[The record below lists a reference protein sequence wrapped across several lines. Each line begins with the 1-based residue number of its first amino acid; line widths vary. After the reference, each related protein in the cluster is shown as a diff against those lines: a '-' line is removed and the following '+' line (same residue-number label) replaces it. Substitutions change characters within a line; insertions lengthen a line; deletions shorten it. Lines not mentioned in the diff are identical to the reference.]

1 MTVLYGQNS
10 FCVRRGV
17 IHVKAPPTDAGRKGR
32 MNAISKPCRDERRE
46 NILAIARDVF
56 KEEGYAA
63 ASMSAIA
70 ARVGGSKGTL
80 YNYFRSKSDLFGA
93 VIQNDCERSQAS
105 LIGLVCNEAD
115 VRKALTTLGKAF
127 LRLMLSDE
135 VITFHRMVVA
145 ESVRFPEIGE
155 AHYRAGP
162 CRGRDLL
169 VALFAKAEAEGQ
181 LKLPDPARAA
191 DQITDLILSGLYRRR
206 LWNVEPKPTE
216 AEIDSNVDAAVAL
229 FMAAYGVA

>member
-1 MTVLYGQNS
+1 MTVLYGQHS
-10 FCVRRGV
+10 ICLRRSV
-17 IHVKAPPTDAGRKGR
+17 IHVKAQPTDAGRKGR

-56 KEEGYAA
+56 KKEGYAA
-63 ASMSAIA
+63 ASMSTIA

-80 YNYFRSKSDLFGA
+80 YNHFRSKSDLFGA

-135 VITFHRMVVA
+135 VIAFHRMVVA
-145 ESVRFPEIGE
+145 EIRQVPGNRRSALQGRPLPGQGPVGRPVRQG
-155 AHYRAGP
+155 
-162 CRGRDLL
+162 RG
-169 VALFAKAEAEGQ
+169 
-181 LKLPDPARAA
+181 
-191 DQITDLILSGLYRRR
+191 
-206 LWNVEPKPTE
+206 
-216 AEIDSNVDAAVAL
+216 
-229 FMAAYGVA
+229 